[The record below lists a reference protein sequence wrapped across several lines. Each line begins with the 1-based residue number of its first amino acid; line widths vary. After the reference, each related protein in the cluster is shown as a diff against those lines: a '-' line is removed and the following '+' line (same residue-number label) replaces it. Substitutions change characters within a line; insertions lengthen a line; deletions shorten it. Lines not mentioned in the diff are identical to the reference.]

1 LIFSRE
7 DAKKKNNEEDKMNP
21 ESRIKLIRL
30 LEEIKLYQEF
40 NYASR
45 KNIYFALAFCI
56 SYPLVSFFVLDK
68 TPREIFV
75 MILFMIAPATVFFLW
90 LTFRNKLE
98 ERYKLLTSAVLE
110 LGSIAQENSIPEPVQ
125 QKIETKVIKPKKQ
138 ITKRKKK

>member
-1 LIFSRE
+1 MLQ
-7 DAKKKNNEEDKMNP
+7 KNIIKENKMNP

-30 LEEIKLYQEF
+30 LEEVKHYQEY

-45 KNIYFALAFCI
+45 KNIYFMIGFCLI
-56 SYPLVSFFVLDK
+56 YPLISFFVLDK
-68 TPREIFV
+68 TPKEVFIIFLLTIV
-75 MILFMIAPATVFFLW
+75 PVTFFFLW

-110 LGSIAQENSIPEPVQ
+110 LGSIAQENPVTETAPP
-125 QKIETKVIKPKKQ
+125 KIKSKVTRTKKQ